1 MSALLRDQV
10 TGEIVDLVWDIVD
23 GWYQE
28 GRIDWE
34 DVWDR
39 LDGSTIQDGTILDL
53 GDDLL
58 SPALVLIKAR
68 ISRKRRASELRGEQS

>member
-1 MSALLRDQV
+1 MTFKV
-10 TGEIVDLVWDIVD
+10 TDELVEAAYEIVD

-39 LDGSTIQDGTILDL
+39 LERQQDLDL
-53 GDDLL
+53 GTDLL
-58 SPALVLIKAR
+58 SPELKEIKKRVLKM
-68 ISRKRRASELRGEQS
+68 RREGQ

>member
-1 MSALLRDQV
+1 MTFTV
-10 TGEIVDLVWDIVD
+10 TDEVVRLAVDIVD

-39 LDGSTIQDGTILDL
+39 LDGSELSDGTKLDL
-53 GDDLL
+53 GNDLD
-58 SPALVLIKAR
+58 S
-68 ISRKRRASELRGEQS
+68 SELKELKRKVRKIRSTE

>member
-1 MSALLRDQV
+1 MPFEV
-10 TGEIVDLVWDIVD
+10 TDEVKQMAYDIVD

-39 LDGSTIQDGTILDL
+39 LDGSKLADGTELDL
-53 GDDLL
+53 GNDLT
-58 SPALVLIKAR
+58 SPELQQL
-68 ISRKRRASELRGEQS
+68 KRAVQKMRREGQ

>member
-1 MSALLRDQV
+1 MAFEV
-10 TGEIVDLVWDIVD
+10 TDELVEAAYEIVD

-39 LDGSTIQDGTILDL
+39 LERQTKDLDL
-53 GDDLL
+53 GTDLN
-58 SPALVLIKAR
+58 SP
-68 ISRKRRASELRGEQS
+68 ELRELKKRVLKMRREA